1 MKSNT
6 NIHRLPFKLSLLAI
20 SLFIMMSAVISPAL
34 PLMMHAFPTI
44 SHVKIELLTT
54 IPNLGMIFG
63 LLISPF
69 LNRKWSPKRIILISL
84 LIVGVMGTLPVI
96 LNNYLLILISRIFLG
111 IGIGSYNSLAVSLIP
126 QLYTGNQHE
135 LNRMIGFQNIMN
147 NLGYVVGSLAICYLV
162 TLSWHAVFL
171 VYIIAIPVLL
181 AFKIWVQLPKS
192 TRKAKDNS
200 ISMHNLTK
208 FVHPV
213 IIWISIMVLL
223 IYIFYMALA
232 YKLPTLI
239 VDAGLGSESTASL
252 LLALLAAIGIP
263 ISAAFDWLE
272 QRLHQFVFPLCLAF
286 NAGGFFLISTAHHFW
301 ILVIG
306 CIILGSG
313 FGLVMP
319 FIFKWIDNVSTKNAV
334 NFSTT
339 IVLIMM
345 DIGCTI
351 SPLVIA
357 LIDHTARG
365 ALFSSAIFFT
375 LLTIYGLFKSL
386 KHTFIK

>member
-6 NIHRLPFKLSLLAI
+6 NIHHLPYKLSLLAI

-44 SHVKIELLTT
+44 SHVNIELLAT

-69 LNRKWSPKRIILISL
+69 LNRKWSP
-84 LIVGVMGTLPVI
+84 
-96 LNNYLLILISRIFLG
+96 
-111 IGIGSYNSLAVSLIP
+111 
-126 QLYTGNQHE
+126 
-135 LNRMIGFQNIMN
+135 NR
-147 NLGYVVGSLAICYLV
+147 
-162 TLSWHAVFL
+162 
-171 VYIIAIPVLL
+171 
-181 AFKIWVQLPKS
+181 
-192 TRKAKDNS
+192 
-200 ISMHNLTK
+200 
-208 FVHPV
+208 
-213 IIWISIMVLL
+213 
-223 IYIFYMALA
+223 
-232 YKLPTLI
+232 
-239 VDAGLGSESTASL
+239 
-252 LLALLAAIGIP
+252 
-263 ISAAFDWLE
+263 LE

-301 ILVIG
+301 ILVTG
-306 CIILGSG
+306 CIILESG

-319 FIFKWIDNVSTKNAV
+319 FVFKWIDNVSDKNAV

-339 IVLIMM
+339 IVLITM
-345 DIGCTI
+345 DIGCAI
-351 SPLVIA
+351 SPLTIA
-357 LIDHTARG
+357 LIDRTARG

>member
-1 MKSNT
+1 M
-6 NIHRLPFKLSLLAI
+6 
-20 SLFIMMSAVISPAL
+20 
-34 PLMMHAFPTI
+34 
-44 SHVKIELLTT
+44 
-54 IPNLGMIFG
+54 
-63 LLISPF
+63 
-69 LNRKWSPKRIILISL
+69 
-84 LIVGVMGTLPVI
+84 
-96 LNNYLLILISRIFLG
+96 
-111 IGIGSYNSLAVSLIP
+111 SLIP

-181 AFKIWVQLPKS
+181 AFKIWVQLPNA
-192 TRKAKDNS
+192 TRKAKDSS

-239 VDAGLGSESTASL
+239 VDAGLGNESTASL

-272 QRLHQFVFPLCLAF
+272 QRLHKFVFPLCLAF
-286 NAGGFFLISTAHHFW
+286 NAGGFFLVSTAHHFW

-319 FIFKWIDNVSTKNAV
+319 FIFKWIDNVSDKNAV

>member
-1 MKSNT
+1 
-6 NIHRLPFKLSLLAI
+6 
-20 SLFIMMSAVISPAL
+20 MMSAVISPAL

-181 AFKIWVQLPKS
+181 AFKIWVQLPKDA
-192 TRKAKDNS
+192 RKAKGSS
-200 ISMHNLTK
+200 ISLHNITK
-208 FVHPV
+208 SVQPV
-213 IIWISIMVLL
+213 IVWISIMVLL

-301 ILVIG
+301 ILVTG

-319 FIFKWIDNVSTKNAV
+319 FIFKWIDNVSDKNAV

-365 ALFSSAIFFT
+365 ALFASAIFFT
-375 LLTIYGLFKSL
+375 LLTIYGLLKSL